1 MLGRQIISFYLKV
14 QYFKVC
20 RICVDDLFKI
30 MLINRNFVDQIITGD
45 CKIVLLEIPADSVQL
60 TITSPPYRNAID
72 YNLHVSG
79 KGQYFR
85 GKTKIG
91 TSAYL
96 DDMSEIFNN
105 YIYRATK
112 EGGYCCIVIGNEVVS
127 GTILPLP
134 HMLLSKIVQPAGN
147 WSLHE
152 EIIWHKVT
160 GGTNRYGSFVINP
173 YPKYYRA
180 NIMHEFV
187 LVLRKGDVTS
197 GRTNKGETLPATHE
211 EWTKE
216 IANSIWHVPPVPP
229 GFIDHPCPFP
239 EEIPY
244 RLMKLYSYENDVI
257 LDPFN
262 GSGQTTKV
270 AFNFNRRY
278 IGIEVMEQYNRLALS
293 RLAKEKIHIR
303 PEALIAK
310 WKKIP
315 SHYKHLG

>member
-1 MLGRQIISFYLKV
+1 MFLGK
-14 QYFKVC
+14 
-20 RICVDDLFKI
+20 
-30 MLINRNFVDQIITGD
+30 NFVDRIITGD
-45 CKIVLLEIPADSVQL
+45 CKDILLEIPANFIQL

-72 YNLHVSG
+72 YDMHVSG
-79 KGQYFR
+79 SGQYYR
-85 GKTKIG
+85 GKSRIG
-91 TSAYL
+91 TSTYL
-96 DDMSEIFNN
+96 DEMSEIFNN
-105 YIYRATK
+105 HIYRATK
-112 EGGYCCIVIGNEVVS
+112 EGGYCCIVIGNEVVN

-134 HMLLSKIVQPAGN
+134 HMLLSKIVQPSGN
-147 WSLHE
+147 WNLHE

-160 GGTNRYGSFVINP
+160 GGTNRYGSFVVNP

-187 LVLRKGDVTS
+187 LVLRKGEVTS
-197 GRTNKGETLPATHE
+197 GRTNRYEMLPATHE

-216 IANSIWHVPPVPP
+216 IANSIWHIPPVPP
-229 GFIDHPCPFP
+229 GFIQHPCPFP

-270 AFNFNRRY
+270 AFHFRRHY
-278 IGIEVMEQYNRLALS
+278 IGIEIIEQYNRLASS

-303 PEALIAK
+303 PEALIAN

-315 SHYKHLG
+315 SHYKNLGSGV